1 MIRMPCKN
9 KDRVRPIT
17 IAFRVSPEINE
28 TINLLVAASGMTKQ
42 DYIVSKLLD
51 REINVTASPSVYAAL
66 REELREVCKHLNRLR
81 KGENPSEH
89 LLETCDL
96 LGEIILGLRHD
107 KTQADAEAEDDLFKR
122 MERI

>member
-1 MIRMPCKN
+1 MQMPCRN
-9 KDRVRPIT
+9 EDRARPIT
-17 IAFRVSPEINE
+17 IAFRVSPEMNE

-51 REINVTASPSVYAAL
+51 KEINVTASPSVYTAL

-89 LLETCDL
+89 LLVTFDL
-96 LGEIILGLRHD
+96 LGEIIIGLSED
-107 KTQADAEAEDDLFKR
+107 NTQADVEEEDDVFKR
-122 MERI
+122 MERE

>member
-1 MIRMPCKN
+1 MGMPQKN
-9 KDRVRPIT
+9 ENRTRPIT
-17 IAFRVSPEINE
+17 IAFRVPKEMNE

-51 REINVTASPSVYAAL
+51 KEITVEACPSMYVAL
-66 REELREVCKHLNRLR
+66 REELRGVCRQLNRLR

-96 LGEIILGLRHD
+96 LAEIIMGLRGD
-107 KTQADAEAEDDLFKR
+107 DATSEVEREDMLLKSMR
-122 MERI
+122 R

>member
-1 MIRMPCKN
+1 MPCKN
-9 KDRVRPIT
+9 ENRQRPIT
-17 IAFRVSPEINE
+17 VAFRVSEELNE

-42 DYIVSKLLD
+42 DYIISKLLD
-51 REINVTASPSVYAAL
+51 QEITVKPCPSVQAAL
-66 REELREVCKHLNRLR
+66 REELREVAKQLNRLR

-107 KTQADAEAEDDLFKR
+107 NTQADVEEEDDVFKR
-122 MERI
+122 MERE